1 MSVQSAELM
10 EVPGER
16 PQGGVLLDIGQAAE
30 RLSVSQSFVRRLV
43 LERRVPYFK
52 VGKYIRFESADL
64 DDWLAARRVEPL
76 RRG

>member
-1 MSVQSAELM
+1 
-10 EVPGER
+10 
-16 PQGGVLLDIGQAAE
+16 
-30 RLSVSQSFVRRLV
+30 VSQSFVRRLV

-52 VGKYIRFESADL
+52 VGKYIRFEAADL

>member
-1 MSVQSAELM
+1 MSAQSAEF
-10 EVPGER
+10 ER
-16 PQGGVLLDIGQAAE
+16 AGGRAALLDIGQAAE

-64 DDWLAARRVEPL
+64 DEWLAARRVEPL

>member
-1 MSVQSAELM
+1 VQDGHA
-10 EVPGER
+10 GR
-16 PQGGVLLDIGQAAE
+16 GALLDISQAAE

-52 VGKYIRFESADL
+52 VGKYIRFESTDL
-64 DDWLAARRVEPL
+64 DDRLAARRVEPL

>member
-1 MSVQSAELM
+1 MSAQSAEF
-10 EVPGER
+10 
-16 PQGGVLLDIGQAAE
+16 GGVAGRDALLDISQAAE

-64 DDWLAARRVEPL
+64 DEWLADRRVEPL